1 MSKPLK
7 PNFFHVN
14 QKNDGN
20 TPFDVPI
27 PNNRSCFLQAQATA
41 LPAQVRDL
49 ADLLA
54 QIAAD
59 ELMQE
64 QAARKEPGQ

>member
-1 MSKPLK
+1 MSTPPKPQFLHADRK
-7 PNFFHVN
+7 KVE
-14 QKNDGN
+14 N
-20 TPFDVPI
+20 TGSDEPI
-27 PNNRSCFLQAQATA
+27 PTNQSCFLAQATA

>member
-1 MSKPLK
+1 MSTPLK
-7 PNFFHVN
+7 PNFSDAISKKAGHTRFC
-14 QKNDGN
+14 
-20 TPFDVPI
+20 VPI
-27 PNNRSCFLQAQATA
+27 PTNQSCFLAQATA